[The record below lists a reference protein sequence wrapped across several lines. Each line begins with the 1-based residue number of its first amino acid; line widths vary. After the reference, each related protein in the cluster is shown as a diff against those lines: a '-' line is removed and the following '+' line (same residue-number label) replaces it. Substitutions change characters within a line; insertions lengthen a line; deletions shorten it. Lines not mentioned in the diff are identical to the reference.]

1 VLRSLCEAFF
11 PAGGEE
17 LQISVLD
24 AEQLRAAKAH
34 PKHFRDLVV
43 RIAGLNARF
52 VELSELEQD
61 EMIRRA
67 EAAGRDDPPG
77 RSRRIG
83 PLVVRANRQ
92 KQSPGV
98 NCGRSPGARLP
109 GCDLRVKGEWWRRRE
124 SNPRP

>member
-1 VLRSLCEAFF
+1 VLRSFCEAFL
-11 PAGGEE
+11 PAGGGE

-52 VELSELEQD
+52 VELSEREQD

-67 EAAGRDDPPG
+67 EAVA
-77 RSRRIG
+77 
-83 PLVVRANRQ
+83 
-92 KQSPGV
+92 
-98 NCGRSPGARLP
+98 
-109 GCDLRVKGEWWRRRE
+109 
-124 SNPRP
+124 

>member
-1 VLRSLCEAFF
+1 MLNSILKLDARRYYQGVYNLNLTLSSSQASPDVLPSLCEAFF
-11 PAGGEE
+11 RAGGQE

-34 PKHFRDLVV
+34 PERFRDLVV

-67 EAAGRDDPPG
+67 EAVA
-77 RSRRIG
+77 
-83 PLVVRANRQ
+83 
-92 KQSPGV
+92 
-98 NCGRSPGARLP
+98 
-109 GCDLRVKGEWWRRRE
+109 
-124 SNPRP
+124 